1 MYSIRW
7 RIVLAYLIIICVAF
21 AIVATMLIR
30 MVGEYLFSQKV
41 REEQRMTEDLA
52 AGFVSVLGERD
63 AWALYAQVL
72 EAAEQS
78 DSRVIVLDTQG
89 VAQADSLSQANGQRL
104 ALQEVGHVLEG
115 GASTYGFYDLRS
127 SSSTFLSSLSF
138 SARGDA
144 LMGVYTAPIP
154 VEGRLAGVV
163 LYLSDAREVFDN
175 LTRMQLRMTVWLV
188 MVALAVL
195 MMSILVT
202 RLFTRP
208 IEELSAGIARMTN
221 GDLSSR
227 VNVRGHNE
235 YSQLAEAFNMMCQ
248 RLEQL
253 DQTRNQFV
261 SNASHELKTP
271 LSTIKVLIQTLQYQD
286 VYNPEMQAEF
296 LGDID
301 AEIDRLNAIVED
313 LLTLVNID
321 SRRQELRPELLRLDE
336 LLNETAHR
344 LQPLAETRGI
354 RMDVVVKDR
363 IETMADARKLSQ
375 VFYNLMDNAV
385 KYTPDGGFVRTEV
398 GRNGRMARIVV
409 SDSGIGIPKA
419 DQIHVFDRFYR
430 VDKARARATGGTG
443 LGLSI
448 VKQFILM
455 HEGTIRVDSEE
466 NVGST
471 FTVELPII
479 NLSA

>member
-1 MYSIRW
+1 M
-7 RIVLAYLIIICVAF
+7 AF

-52 AGFVSVLGERD
+52 AGFVSVLGDRD
-63 AWALYAQVL
+63 AGALYAQVL

-104 ALQEVGHVLEG
+104 ALQEVAHVLRG

-127 SSSTFLSSLSF
+127 SSSTFLRSLSF

-188 MVALAVL
+188 LVALAVL
-195 MMSILVT
+195 TMSVLVT

-227 VNVRGHNE
+227 VTVRGHNE

-248 RLEQL
+248 RLERL

-271 LSTIKVLIQTLQYQD
+271 LSTMKVLIQTLQYQD
-286 VYNPEMQAEF
+286 VYDPEMQAEF

-301 AEIDRLNAIVED
+301 AEIDRLNAIVGD

-321 SRRQELRPELLRLDE
+321 SGRQELKPELLRLDE
-336 LLNETAHR
+336 LIEETAYR
-344 LQPLAETRGI
+344 LRPLAEKRGI
-354 RMDVVVKDR
+354 HMDVVVKDR

-375 VFYNLMDNAV
+375 AFYNLMDNAV
-385 KYTPDGGFVRTEV
+385 KYTPDGGFVRAEV
-398 GRNGRMARIVV
+398 GRNGRMARVTV

-419 DQIHVFDRFYR
+419 DLIHVFDRFYR
-430 VDKARARATGGTG
+430 VDKARARTTGGTG

-455 HEGTIRVDSEE
+455 HEGTVDVDSEE

-479 NLSA
+479 NLTA